1 MINGRHS
8 HERGFSLIE
17 LLVAVVIFSV
27 GMLAVAGLQTVSKR
41 ANFEG
46 LQRATATQVANGL
59 LEDMRTNGD
68 AMATYLAA
76 GELGGGV
83 VGSEPAP
90 TCKGASVCNSVQKA
104 AHDLWFWEGVLDG
117 DQVVNANGSVG
128 GIVTPTIC
136 INGPAGAGAG
146 VYTVTIAWY
155 GTVAMTDSGASL
167 CGAASGKY
175 DPNNQNRRLVQIP
188 TYIDPTF

>member
-1 MINGRHS
+1 MINGLHS
-8 HERGFSLIE
+8 QTRGFSLIE

-46 LQRATATQVANGL
+46 LQRATATQIANGL
-59 LEDMRTNGD
+59 LEDMRTNGG
-68 AMATYLAA
+68 ALATYVAA
-76 GELGGGV
+76 AELGGSVLGND
-83 VGSEPAP
+83 PAP
-90 TCKGASVCNSVQKA
+90 TCSGVSVCNSVQKA
-104 AHDLWFWEGVLDG
+104 AHDLWFWESVLDG
-117 DQVVNANGSVG
+117 DQVVNVNGSVG
-128 GIVTPTIC
+128 GIVSPTIC
-136 INGPAGAGAG
+136 INGPAGGIAG
-146 VYTVTIAWY
+146 VYTVAVAWY

-175 DPNNQNRRLVQIP
+175 DPSNQNRRLVQVP

>member
-1 MINGRHS
+1 MINNLHS
-8 HERGFSLIE
+8 HARGFSLIE

-46 LQRATATQVANGL
+46 LQRATATQIANGL

-68 AMATYLAA
+68 ALATYVAA
-76 GELGGGV
+76 ADLGGSVLGT
-83 VGSEPAP
+83 EPAP

-104 AHDLWFWEGVLDG
+104 AHDLWFWESVLDG
-117 DQVVNANGSVG
+117 DQVVNVNGSVG
-128 GIVTPTIC
+128 GIVSPTIC
-136 INGPAGAGAG
+136 INGPAGASAG

-175 DPNNQNRRLVQIP
+175 DSNDQNRRLVQIP